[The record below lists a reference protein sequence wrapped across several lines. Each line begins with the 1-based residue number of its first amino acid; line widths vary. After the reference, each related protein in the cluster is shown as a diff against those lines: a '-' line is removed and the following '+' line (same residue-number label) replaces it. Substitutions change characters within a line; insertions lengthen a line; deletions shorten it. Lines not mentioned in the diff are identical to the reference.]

1 MRPLVLLCLAAL
13 ALPGCSNTCP
23 YGSTGQHGTD
33 CKSRPEPSARE
44 RDGWHAGAL
53 RPRVAT
59 LRRRGVG
66 RLWGVRV
73 NRWGEVW
80 ATPAGGGRLVLDVG
94 DHEVR
99 DPKDDWDSA
108 GHTPFSVRRV
118 HADAVER
125 AMGPIG
131 RMARGMPFVDADL
144 YDFGVG
150 PRKGLKWYVTVG
162 SGSSYRTWEA
172 DVRGRLLC
180 ELDRSDGTCP

>member
-1 MRPLVLLCLAAL
+1 
-13 ALPGCSNTCP
+13 
-23 YGSTGQHGTD
+23 
-33 CKSRPEPSARE
+33 
-44 RDGWHAGAL
+44 
-53 RPRVAT
+53 
-59 LRRRGVG
+59 VG